1 MFCKSLL
8 AGESVTLKYNLTGSG
23 NYFPYY
29 TGDSDLPGIFPEIV
43 QQILNTANIQGEHV
57 VLPAKR
63 TVKSLITGKIDFD
76 IISTAWLSKQERDN
90 SLFVYSDPLFQMS
103 EYLVSLPKHT
113 QKWQNL
119 AAINGKNVGTVMGY
133 YYYDDNEFSRVDFPS
148 EKELLQALQR
158 KRVEVII
165 ISELSALYWSKE
177 LGVQVALGA
186 GHSNGFLRIRILR
199 RYRHLLPKINR
210 AIKQLHQDDSITNI
224 EQKYLGIINKI
235 PTL

>member
-90 SLFVYSDPLFQMS
+90 PLFVYSEPLFQMS
-103 EYLVSLPKHT
+103 EYLVSLPKHAK
-113 QKWQNL
+113 KWQSL
-119 AAINGKNVGTVMGY
+119 AAINGNNVGTVMGY
-133 YYYDDNEFSRVDFPS
+133 YYYDDDEFSRMDFPS
-148 EKELLQALQR
+148 EKELILALQR
-158 KRVEVII
+158 QRLEVVI
-165 ISELSALYWSKE
+165 ISELSALFWSRE

-186 GHSNGFLRIRILR
+186 AHSDGFLRIRILHK
-199 RYRHLLPKINR
+199 YHHLLPQINQ
-210 AIKQLHQDDSITNI
+210 AIKQLHQEGTISSI
-224 EQKYLGIINKI
+224 EQKYIDIINKI